1 MILGLFFL
9 IALIVWPPPIRAHL
23 RVYRYDVSPPQ
34 NGNAPYFNIYVRND
48 GDMDGDM
55 KVGGSIFYV
64 SGPMPESKK
73 RGEFEDKAFDAMLK
87 KEPWKDA
94 PTLQAPFKAE
104 TYSSPVFPNADPD
117 TAKKLQTGDILALL
131 TGRIVSADKAGE
143 HHTDYCLMVQ
153 KYQRP
158 FFMCQRH
165 NEAP

>member
-1 MILGLFFL
+1 MAFPKTYRTNVGWALSTGAILGLFSNLRNEQRAVISLAIIGALGFLWSAWEHQWIRFNLKSIPKALVILGLFFL

-73 RGEFEDKAFDAMLK
+73 RGEFEDKA
-87 KEPWKDA
+87 
-94 PTLQAPFKAE
+94 
-104 TYSSPVFPNADPD
+104 V
-117 TAKKLQTGDILALL
+117 
-131 TGRIVSADKAGE
+131 
-143 HHTDYCLMVQ
+143 
-153 KYQRP
+153 
-158 FFMCQRH
+158 
-165 NEAP
+165 